1 MNDIY
6 ECGRILV
13 DKGAVLAYDM
23 TLECIFAKLSYLI
36 GKKYSSQKVKAMMM
50 QSLRGEL
57 TDHNKNHE
65 NFTLKS
71 SKMVQAIAEIMNVTD
86 QDEIKQ
92 INTTLAPLLVNSV
105 TATGNLELMKQ
116 LASEGADF
124 S

>member
-1 MNDIY
+1 VNDIY